1 MEEVFELAISAVD
14 VEPCGRQR
22 GKSINLDE
30 AVWIRECG
38 CSALSKFSNDR
49 KFRTAYL
56 YVYLDTDCGPADK
69 QMKCSGR
76 GIWRIAYLNCYDILM
91 I

>member
-30 AVWIRECG
+30 AVWTGMRML
-38 CSALSKFSNDR
+38 SA
-49 KFRTAYL
+49 
-56 YVYLDTDCGPADK
+56 
-69 QMKCSGR
+69 
-76 GIWRIAYLNCYDILM
+76 
-91 I
+91 

>member
-1 MEEVFELAISAVD
+1 
-14 VEPCGRQR
+14 
-22 GKSINLDE
+22 
-30 AVWIRECG
+30 
-38 CSALSKFSNDR
+38 
-49 KFRTAYL
+49 L

-76 GIWRIAYLNCYDILM
+76 GIWRIAYLNCCDILM